1 MKNVLIISGCVF
13 NTIVSIFVAMKV
25 EDQFLKILL
34 IVSSLVSLALA
45 ITRVYSF
52 MKFEK
57 RIKELEDNQIT
68 AEYVEDAET
77 LFLNKGK

>member
-1 MKNVLIISGCVF
+1 MKNVLIITGCVF
-13 NTIVSIFVAMKV
+13 NAVVSILAATKV

-34 IVSSLVSLALA
+34 IVSALVSLALA
-45 ITRVYSF
+45 ITRVYSY
-52 MKFEK
+52 MKIEK

>member
-13 NTIVSIFVAMKV
+13 NAIVSIFAATKA

-34 IVSSLVSLALA
+34 IMSALVSLALA
-45 ITRVYSF
+45 ITSEYFF